1 MINKRT
7 KDNLAYQK
15 ELEAE
20 HAKHVQE
27 LKDAKEAK
35 ASPKKEKKEPE
46 GSYRRING
54 INYDRA
60 MLDEADKAVAGVHDG
75 RISIEDAKK
84 ILKEVL
90 ADGKYSEVEKRTMRY
105 IRQHYVFTE
114 KADAW
119 LRRKVAQFVANKN
132 FGHAPNTKV
141 TKAHKE
147 AVNKVSAGG
156 AGRKKVP
163 SLIAAELEVAGSWY
177 DAEDKE
183 AKVSETKFKQ
193 QLRETFRKFDAN
205 HNNKLE
211 KEELADMLRAMGR
224 RPLQTKIDSIFE
236 TLDEDGDGSIDFAE
250 FLRYFKE
257 HHAPL
262 KRSKSGVTSEDV
274 KAEVEKVV
282 TERKKEKA
290 AEVVSKKRK
299 AVDDEK
305 DQKTHTLADA
315 AADSLMSGGELD
327 TSKFA
332 HSERLFEQQLRKI
345 FSSFDSNHNNVI
357 TKGELKAAL
366 TKLGKKPKQ
375 AKVDAIFET
384 LDTDGDGKI
393 DFDEFSKYFKP
404 SDAEDEEPQPAK
416 KKAKH

>member
-1 MINKRT
+1 MLIGAAP
-7 KDNLAYQK
+7 LAMGLLTNHGPPVWHPGQ
-15 ELEAE
+15 A
-20 HAKHVQE
+20 HI
-27 LKDAKEAK
+27 KEACT
-35 ASPKKEKKEPE
+35 
-46 GSYRRING
+46 
-54 INYDRA
+54 RA
-60 MLDEADKAVAGVHDG
+60 AAYCQSKGVDISRLALDFALKNPLVPCTLVSTGDVAEMK
-75 RISIEDAKK
+75 RNIE
-84 ILKEVL
+84 
-90 ADGKYSEVEKRTMRY
+90 
-105 IRQHYVFTE
+105 
-114 KADAW
+114 
-119 LRRKVAQFVANKN
+119 VA
-132 FGHAPNTKV
+132 TDSC
-141 TKAHKE
+141 T
-147 AVNKVSAGG
+147 
-156 AGRKKVP
+156 
-163 SLIAAELEVAGSWY
+163 AAELEVAGSWH

-183 AKVSETKFKQ
+183 TKVSETKFKQ

-224 RPLQTKIDSIFE
+224 RPLQSKIDSIFE

-262 KRSKSGVTSEDV
+262 KRSKSNVTSEDV

-299 AVDDEK
+299 AVDDGK
-305 DQKTHTLADA
+305 DEKTHTLAGA

-327 TSKFA
+327 ASKFA

-345 FSSFDSNHNNVI
+345 FSTFDSNNNNVI
-357 TKGELKAAL
+357 TKGELKTAL